1 MGGRDCQ
8 AKAIATANALIKR
21 IEDEICG
28 KRGMAPFSRI
38 HMHTTPPLGVPA
50 QECVLKVVGKLF
62 YWYKFNIEQVAFLT
76 SLAILNFFLKKK

>member
-50 QECVLKVVGKLF
+50 QECVLKVVGKWL
-62 YWYKFNIEQVAFLT
+62 YWYKYNI
-76 SLAILNFFLKKK
+76 